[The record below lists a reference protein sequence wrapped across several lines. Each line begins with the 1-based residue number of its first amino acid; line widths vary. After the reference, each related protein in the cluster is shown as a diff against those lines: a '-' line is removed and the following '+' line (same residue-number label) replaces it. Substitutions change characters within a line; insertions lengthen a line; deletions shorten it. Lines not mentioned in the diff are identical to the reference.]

1 MTNLTIMG
9 GLFSNAKTGIRV
21 NGGHVRAEGVRF
33 HDVEQPVDVRGGRLD
48 ISSSSVSESQKFTE
62 SREGATAFSPRKAAA
77 GRAPT
82 LCRDCG
88 NLFGS
93 TRYTVMNARF
103 YAGSQVQEICP
114 NCRSY
119 NAFLETGL
127 LEFAEET
134 VRLLLGPDTTLEA
147 LERLLERASEELRGG
162 IELSDP
168 RDFLTEVTN
177 KTPREPWD
185 RNQKLT
191 LWTIIFAVA
200 NMWQTNYYNDGW
212 TRDAIQVL
220 GEALD
225 LGYQAIEELY
235 THPDK
240 ELPLEQD
247 KGGKEHD
254 SSSPSDPISI

>member
-33 HDVEQPVDVRGGRLD
+33 HNVEQPVDVRGGRLD
-48 ISSSSVSESQKFTE
+48 ISSSSVSESQKFAE
-62 SREGATAFSPRKAAA
+62 SRESAIAFSPRKAAV

-82 LCRDCG
+82 RCRDCG

-103 YAGSQVQEICP
+103 YAGPQVQEICP

-147 LERLLERASEELRGG
+147 LERLLERASEELLSGN
-162 IELSDP
+162 ELSDP
-168 RDFLTEVTN
+168 RDILSGALST
-177 KTPREPWD
+177 TPREPWD
-185 RNQKLT
+185 RSHKLAV
-191 LWTIIFAVA
+191 WAIIVSVA
-200 NMWQTNYYNDGW
+200 SVCQTNYYNDGW
-212 TRDAIQVL
+212 IRDTTETL
-220 GEALD
+220 GAALD
-225 LGYQAIEELY
+225 VGYQAIHEFY
-235 THPDK
+235 IHSDK
-240 ELPLEQD
+240 EVPLEQD
-247 KGGKEHD
+247 RDEKELNRY
-254 SSSPSDPISI
+254 SPSDPISI